1 MTFKSNYFILEERTL
16 CIPASLLWEIEPG
29 IFFFPEE
36 IFLLSESVIVANR
49 AVIYC
54 VIDIN
59 YIKKQ
64 LSKGIL
70 ISHCYKQTYYLVR
83 TGL

>member
-1 MTFKSNYFILEERTL
+1 M
-16 CIPASLLWEIEPG
+16 
-29 IFFFPEE
+29 
-36 IFLLSESVIVANR
+36 VANR
-49 AVIYC
+49 AVIYH

-70 ISHCYKQTYYLVR
+70 FSHCNKQT
-83 TGL
+83 